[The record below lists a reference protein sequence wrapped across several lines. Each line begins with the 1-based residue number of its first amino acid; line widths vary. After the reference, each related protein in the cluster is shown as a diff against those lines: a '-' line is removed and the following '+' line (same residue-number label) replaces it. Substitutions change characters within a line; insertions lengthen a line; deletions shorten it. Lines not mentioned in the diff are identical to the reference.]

1 MTTKYRTDVM
11 EHYVVLFLFVFLL
24 LSKVYLMPEYHWR
37 ILICKFLP
45 SSAYAITYFLT
56 ICSLFESKRFL
67 LIPIINTCSHL
78 FCYYLQH
85 MFLAPFNNAL
95 GQNEQIKN
103 LSFNAFPGYCLLF
116 KFEAYEFLVDCQSN
130 SSLLVAKP

>member
-1 MTTKYRTDVM
+1 M
-11 EHYVVLFLFVFLL
+11 EHYVFLFLFVFLL

-85 MFLAPFNNAL
+85 MFLASFNNAL
-95 GQNEQIKN
+95 GQNKQIKN
-103 LSFNAFPGYCLLF
+103 LSFNAFPGYCLHCLNLKHMVF
-116 KFEAYEFLVDCQSN
+116 CRLSKQFITACGQTLKSETN
-130 SSLLVAKP
+130 

>member
-1 MTTKYRTDVM
+1 M

-37 ILICKFLP
+37 ILIRKFLP
-45 SSAYAITYFLT
+45 SSAYAITYLLT
-56 ICSLFESKRFL
+56 ICSLFENKRFL

-130 SSLLVAKP
+130 SSLLVAKPTKK